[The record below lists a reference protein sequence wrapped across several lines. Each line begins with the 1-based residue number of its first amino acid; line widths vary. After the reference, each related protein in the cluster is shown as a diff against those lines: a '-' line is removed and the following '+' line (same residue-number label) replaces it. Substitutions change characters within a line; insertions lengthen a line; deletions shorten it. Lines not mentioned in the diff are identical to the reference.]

1 MFDIFSWQHII
12 IMLVVALVVVGP
24 KDLPRLMNMAG
35 KWAGKARAMANEF
48 RKSFD
53 EMARQAELD
62 ELRREIDE
70 LKKNNPISGLNE
82 AMNEVQSEID
92 RPVELPAAA
101 AAEFEVLSTAVLEL
115 EELSA
120 KPGMAVASR
129 SALASRGRAS
139 FMTCPST
146 WMVPMATL
154 AELPATGKCGSAN
167 KPFTARG

>member
-1 MFDIFSWQHII
+1 MFDLFSWQHII
-12 IMLVVALVVVGP
+12 LLLVVALVVVGP
-24 KDLPRLMNMAG
+24 KDLPRLMNLMG
-35 KWAGKARAMANEF
+35 RWAGKARAMANEF

-101 AAEFEVLSTAVLEL
+101 EPASEPGPVEGSSEPRAGEFDVTDRPAPES
-115 EELSA
+115 
-120 KPGMAVASR
+120 
-129 SALASRGRAS
+129 
-139 FMTCPST
+139 
-146 WMVPMATL
+146 VPI
-154 AELPATGKCGSAN
+154 PAQNVPA
-167 KPFTARG
+167 P